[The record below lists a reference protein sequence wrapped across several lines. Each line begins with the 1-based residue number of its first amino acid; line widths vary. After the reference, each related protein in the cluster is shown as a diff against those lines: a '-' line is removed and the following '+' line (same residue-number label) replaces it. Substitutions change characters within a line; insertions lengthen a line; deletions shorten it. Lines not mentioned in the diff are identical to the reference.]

1 MRKHYHKNSRK
12 NSGFH
17 ATIYAI
23 VLVLEGAVGIKP
35 TRTESK
41 SVMLSLHHAPLDGAI
56 YRNRTCFFGFSVR
69 RNNHTCSDCLVPSDR
84 IELPNPSCKG
94 GVIPFNYEGY
104 IALSL
109 FPFLNPT

>member
-1 MRKHYHKNSRK
+1 MLL
-12 NSGFH
+12 
-17 ATIYAI
+17 
-23 VLVLEGAVGIKP
+23 VLVLVGDIGFEPMNDGFK
-35 TRTESK
+35 TRCLWPNLANPHLMVQSTGIEPVS
-41 SVMLSLHHAPLDGAI
+41 SDFQSGAI
-56 YRNRTCFFGFSVR
+56 TILAQN
-69 RNNHTCSDCLVPSDR
+69 CLVPSDR